1 MATLLLELALTRLFS
16 VLLFY
21 HFAFMAISV
30 ALFGLGVGGVLSY
43 CLGAARSPESFW
55 RRTGAAST
63 VNLVVTAL
71 VLAAALRISVAP
83 AVTGRNVLKLAVL
96 YFLSA
101 VPFLL
106 TGVVLSQV
114 IARTVAR
121 IHRVYLADLLGA
133 GAGCLLLVPLLD
145 ALGGPNTVLAA
156 AVLFGVAGAVWFEV
170 GAAPGRVRLAL
181 ALAAVLALFI
191 LGNGRFRW
199 LDVRYAKGNLLYG
212 ELYTRWNSFSRVA
225 VRDKGAGWLEIV
237 IDADASTSISDFSPE
252 TATPAE
258 RDKLLNVG
266 PGMPYLLRPAA
277 KTLIIGPGG
286 GPDVVRA
293 LASGSQDVTGVE
305 INPIIVN
312 DIMRGRFAGQSRL
325 YFRPEVRIRIDE
337 GRHFVRHSPDRYQ
350 VIQMTLVDTWASTA
364 AGAFALSENNL
375 YTTEAFLDYLTHLT
389 DDGMLAITRWE
400 FEPPRES
407 LRVVSLGREALT
419 RLGAAD
425 PAAHFLVIRERGNQI
440 AGYGAVDTVLIKR
453 RPWTPE
459 EIALGGRA
467 VATPGLEPLYVPGE
481 RIPNPFTE
489 FLLATDPAAFA
500 RGYRFD
506 ITPVPDDRPFFFYT
520 ARTADL
526 WSIARGST
534 EDAKINLGV
543 MMLLILLATS
553 LVATAVILLLP
564 RWVLGARVPRE
575 PGVFLHLSYFV
586 AIGLGFIMVEVG
598 LIQKF
603 LLFLGR
609 PVFALTVV
617 VFALLISS
625 GLGSYSSERL
635 IGRDERRLAG
645 TLVAV
650 ALLVAALM
658 ALLPLIFR
666 AADGWPL
673 FLRCAL
679 SCVLLFPAG
688 FLMGMP
694 FPCGL
699 QRLERRH
706 PGAVRWAWSVN
717 SAASVLGSVAAIFF
731 AIQWGL
737 AATVILGGGA
747 YLLALVSLRLTRA
760 PAPEL
765 NPVAEVAA
773 R

>member
-170 GAAPGRVRLAL
+170 GAAPGRVRAAL
-181 ALAAVLALFI
+181 ALAALLALFI
-191 LGNGRFRW
+191 VGNGRFRW

-635 IGRDERRLAG
+635 IGRDERRLARA
-645 TLVAV
+645 LLAV

-658 ALLPLIFR
+658 ALLPPVFR
-666 AADGWPL
+666 AADAWPL